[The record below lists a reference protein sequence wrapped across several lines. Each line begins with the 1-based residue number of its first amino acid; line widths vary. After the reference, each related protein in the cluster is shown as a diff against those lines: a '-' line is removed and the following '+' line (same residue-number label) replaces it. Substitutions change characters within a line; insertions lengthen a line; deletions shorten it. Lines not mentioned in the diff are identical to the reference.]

1 MTKTL
6 NAISVC
12 VAVIILGVVLLRL
25 VPIGGPEVIFV
36 NPGSSG
42 YALNRVI
49 HEIQKA
55 RSSIDVAM
63 YMLTNG
69 DIIRALRERER
80 AGVALRILYGESS
93 ELPGTRVEGLHMK
106 LMIIDKKTAVVGSA
120 NFTEAGFGW
129 NQEVILIMRAGD
141 LNQYFRRGA

>member
-1 MTKTL
+1 
-6 NAISVC
+6 
-12 VAVIILGVVLLRL
+12 
-25 VPIGGPEVIFV
+25 
-36 NPGSSG
+36 
-42 YALNRVI
+42 
-49 HEIQKA
+49 
-55 RSSIDVAM
+55 
-63 YMLTNG
+63 
-69 DIIRALRERER
+69 LRERER